1 MTLVPHP
8 AADLFPMLSD
18 SELRALADDIKA
30 NGQAIPV
37 AVLNG
42 TYILDGR
49 NRCAA
54 CKLAGVEP
62 ITKETLDEVW
72 DSFADGD
79 CEDTLR
85 DAVSDIRGGQVE
97 TGFACPLSRHFEAKS
112 VGAKLP
118 DGSWVG
124 WTYWYGGGKHSHPQ
138 EIEWMPEAYDLTCAE
153 EQKLVTVQTFAKVS
167 A

>member
-1 MTLVPHP
+1 MSTGQDNFAGMTAQQKVKALVLLHIR
-8 AADLFPMLSD
+8 SWGN
-18 SELRALADDIKA
+18 E
-30 NGQAIPV
+30 
-37 AVLNG
+37 
-42 TYILDGR
+42 
-49 NRCAA
+49 
-54 CKLAGVEP
+54 VEP

-85 DAVSDIRGGQVE
+85 DAVNDIRGGQVE